1 MDLTFLLLQ
10 SLLLFIVAVVI
21 WSVQSWFI
29 LHFARRYIFP
39 PLYKNPFTEWLIAG
53 VAIAVH
59 EGSHLITALFT
70 GSTVDLR
77 QSYVNPRAGQI
88 AAARTDTIGG
98 WLSSVI
104 AATAPAFI
112 PPLLFSVLFIV
123 LAQPSL
129 HLDILLSIPSGPE
142 QIWTAFSDGFAVLLV
157 PTLSVL
163 LNSLFSVS
171 SPLVAI
177 VLIYLIIVCSIAA
190 GPSEGDWKST
200 LDLFISPIPATA
212 MLLSFFLLNILF
224 SQFGIGFLV
233 PFTLLLSF
241 LFCIVVIGNIL
252 AWLLA
257 FFIEVV
263 WKRTR

>member
-1 MDLTFLLLQ
+1 MDLAFLLLQ
-10 SLLLFIVAVVI
+10 SLLLFVVTVVI

-39 PLYKNPFTEWLIAG
+39 SLYKNTLTEWLIAG
-53 VAIAVH
+53 VAITIH

-77 QSYVNPRAGQI
+77 QSYISPRAGQI

-112 PPLLFSVLFIV
+112 PPLLFSVLFIALV
-123 LAQPSL
+123 QPPL
-129 HLDILLSIPSGPE
+129 QLDIVLSLPSSPE
-142 QIWTAFSDGFAVLLV
+142 QILTAFSDGFAVLLA

-163 LNSLFSVS
+163 LNSLFSIS
-171 SPLVAI
+171 SPIVAI
-177 VLIYLIIVCSIAA
+177 VLIYFIIVCSIAA

-200 LDLFISPIPATA
+200 LDLFISPVPAIA
-212 MLLSFFLLNILF
+212 MLLTFFLLNILF

-233 PFTLLLSF
+233 PFTFLLSF
-241 LFCIVVIGNIL
+241 LLCVVVIGNIL
-252 AWLLA
+252 AWILA
-257 FFIEVV
+257 SFIEIV
-263 WKRTR
+263 WRKIR